1 MLKRKSL
8 SLVLVIALIA
18 GLVFTGTSVNAATG
32 DWQMVWNDEF
42 NGSAGS
48 GVDTA
53 KWTYEIGGGGWGN
66 GELEYYTNRTENVYL
81 EQDSNNAANRYLV
94 IKAIK
99 EAYSGSQYTSGRI
112 KTQDKFNF
120 KYGKVEMR
128 AKLPYGQGI
137 WPAFWMLGDNISSVS
152 WPDCGEVDIMEY
164 VGQTPTKVYGTIHGP
179 GYNGAGGLGA
189 WHEYPA
195 GFSDS
200 FHTYAIEWEPNVIR
214 WYFDG
219 QLFQT
224 RTIDDLNGRQWVFDH
239 NFFLL
244 LNCAVGG
251 AWPGSPDAST
261 VFPQKYC
268 IDYVRVYQREGGV
281 YPPATPRNIA
291 TLKSVSNNQFVCA
304 DNYNNMLLSA
314 NRPAASTWEMFEQKD
329 LGNGNIALLALMDYK
344 YVSAGAGGNSQLIAD
359 KETIG
364 ASETYQLITNS
375 DGTKSLRCAANGKY
389 VSVNGAGALLA
400 SATAIGAAEKFSFTY
415 TGNPQPQVEMPS
427 ITPAGGNYTT
437 AQTVT
442 MSCATAGATI
452 KYTIDGSTPNASS
465 ATYTA
470 PISISANTTLK
481 AYAFKSGLI
490 DSAVNTQTYTFSA
503 SQAATPVFS
512 PAGGNY
518 TTLQTVA
525 ITCSTSGATIK
536 YTTDGSTP
544 NASSATYTAPIS
556 VSVNT
561 TLKAYAF
568 KPGMTDSPVASAT
581 YTFGSYRAPTT
592 WYLFNTPVSGVT
604 PAGQNMQTGNTTVT
618 GWQPTKS
625 VTATASYWYSPV
637 LNGTYNAGN
646 WSFVLWTN
654 EPASSSTVQVSLY
667 KVNSDGSGATQ
678 IGTSQVLDVKATGT
692 GNHPSTFN
700 FSGISPVSLNNQ
712 LLMVKVVKTA
722 GVDCTMAY
730 NSNDFPTR
738 LQTP

>member
-18 GLVFTGTSVNAATG
+18 GLMFTGTPVSAAAG

-99 EAYSGSQYTSGRI
+99 EAYGGNQYTSGRI

-137 WPAFWMLGDNISSVS
+137 WPAFWMLGENINSVS
-152 WPDCGEVDIMEY
+152 WPNCGEVDIMEF

-281 YPPATPRNIA
+281 YPPAAPRNIA

-314 NRPAASTWEMFEQKD
+314 NRAAASTWEMFEQKD

-344 YVSAGAGGNSQLIAD
+344 YVSAGAGGNSQLVAD

-364 ASETYQLITNS
+364 AAETYQLITNS

-389 VSVNGAGALLA
+389 VSVNGAGALFA
-400 SATAIGAAEKFSFTY
+400 SATTIGAAEKFVFTY
-415 TGNPQPQVEMPS
+415 TGSPQLQVETPS

-437 AQTVT
+437 AQTIT
-442 MSCATAGATI
+442 ISCATSGATI
-452 KYTIDGSTPNASS
+452 KYTTDGSTPNANS

-481 AYAFKSGLI
+481 AYAFK
-490 DSAVNTQTYTFSA
+490 
-503 SQAATPVFS
+503 
-512 PAGGNY
+512 AGM
-518 TTLQTVA
+518 A
-525 ITCSTSGATIK
+525 
-536 YTTDGSTP
+536 
-544 NASSATYTAPIS
+544 
-556 VSVNT
+556 
-561 TLKAYAF
+561 
-568 KPGMTDSPVASAT
+568 DSPVASAT
-581 YTFGSYRAPTT
+581 YTFGNYLAPAT
-592 WYLFNTPVSGVT
+592 WYLFNTPVSGVI

-618 GWQPTKS
+618 GWQPTKP

-667 KVNSDGSGATQ
+667 KVNPDGSGATQ
-678 IGTSQVLDVKATGT
+678 IGTSQSLDVKTTGT

-700 FSGISPVSLNNQ
+700 FNGISPVSLSNQ
-712 LLMVKVVKTA
+712 VLMVKVMKTA

>member
-8 SLVLVIALIA
+8 SLVLVFTLIA
-18 GLVFTGTSVNAATG
+18 GLMFTGTSVNAATG

-53 KWTYEIGGGGWGN
+53 KWTYETGGGGWGN
-66 GELEYYTNRTENVYL
+66 GELEYYTNHTENVYL
-81 EQDSNNAANRYLV
+81 EQDANNAANRYLV

-99 EAYSGSQYTSGRI
+99 EAYGGSQYTSGRI

-400 SATAIGAAEKFSFTY
+400 SATTIGAAEKFSFTY

-452 KYTIDGSTPNASS
+452 KYT
-465 ATYTA
+465 
-470 PISISANTTLK
+470 
-481 AYAFKSGLI
+481 
-490 DSAVNTQTYTFSA
+490 
-503 SQAATPVFS
+503 
-512 PAGGNY
+512 
-518 TTLQTVA
+518 
-525 ITCSTSGATIK
+525 
-536 YTTDGSTP
+536 TDGSTP

-556 VSVNT
+556 VSANT

-568 KPGMTDSPVASAT
+568 KTGMTDSPVASAT
-581 YTFGSYRAPTT
+581 YTFGSYLAPST
-592 WYLFNTPVSGVT
+592 WYLFNASVSGAT
-604 PAGQNMQTGNTTVT
+604 PAGQNMQTGNSTVT

-678 IGTSQVLDVKATGT
+678 IGTSQALDVKATGT

-712 LLMVKVVKTA
+712 SLMVKVVKTA